1 MAISASYIVKVTPR
15 VISGGGNDLETNGL
29 LLTNNAEKFPEGAP
43 KARVF
48 VSAADVAATFG
59 DTADETKFAQQYFM
73 GENNQQKIPT
83 ALVIGY
89 FDNVE
94 AKVVTNM
101 KDITKVTQNFVMFTT
116 LQKVKDIGT
125 ARALAEWASSG
136 GEEYIYVCW
145 DDSQATLNNK
155 TKGTTLLGQLSTGAD
170 YSCLATVFGGYAD
183 AAFALGIGASINWN
197 LASGLKTWFGKST
210 RNLSPKITNEADAK
224 ELDDIRT
231 NYFGEFATRNEG
243 FKMFYRGALVSKRYG
258 FIDTLIGAIWLR
270 NAIQLACMSGLTSIN
285 RAPNNPVGEAY
296 IRAWIG
302 DPIAKAKKCGIID
315 SSVTLSNAQQ
325 TQLLNETT
333 DQDIVNAIF
342 TNGYWLGVTQATPNE
357 RADRKPATVQL
368 YYSYAGAIQ
377 CLDVA
382 ATTLT

>member
-43 KARVF
+43 KAQVF

-145 DDSQATLNNK
+145 DDSQANLNNK

-210 RNLSPKITNEADAK
+210 RNLSPKITNESDAK

-243 FKMFYRGALVSKRYG
+243 FKMFYRGALVSK
-258 FIDTLIGAIWLR
+258 
-270 NAIQLACMSGLTSIN
+270 
-285 RAPNNPVGEAY
+285 
-296 IRAWIG
+296 
-302 DPIAKAKKCGIID
+302 
-315 SSVTLSNAQQ
+315 
-325 TQLLNETT
+325 
-333 DQDIVNAIF
+333 
-342 TNGYWLGVTQATPNE
+342 
-357 RADRKPATVQL
+357 
-368 YYSYAGAIQ
+368 
-377 CLDVA
+377 
-382 ATTLT
+382 

>member
-1 MAISASYIVKVTPR
+1 
-15 VISGGGNDLETNGL
+15 
-29 LLTNNAEKFPEGAP
+29 
-43 KARVF
+43 
-48 VSAADVAATFG
+48 
-59 DTADETKFAQQYFM
+59 
-73 GENNQQKIPT
+73 
-83 ALVIGY
+83 
-89 FDNVE
+89 
-94 AKVVTNM
+94 M

-296 IRAWIG
+296 SRAWIG